1 MAKSLHT
8 NLNVNALFLGPK
20 SENAVFFRE
29 MMDYAVSEHIHWR
42 SGFHPGDAALIT
54 SMDRHEHDYRET
66 LYRTEGILN
75 QLSAKLKNT
84 SIPFFS
90 PRYLGHIN
98 SDTLMVSNLA
108 YVMAMMYN
116 PNNCAYEASPTTTE
130 LELESGLDLCRMFG
144 YNPQKAWGH
153 ITSGG
158 TVANY
163 EGLWVARNLK
173 TLPFA
178 ISQHPD
184 TKDLVSDKTDQ
195 QLKNMP
201 TAEILDLISKLQER
215 GIFDEIRDITCR
227 GTGVK
232 PEILGKLLV
241 PQSKHYSWMKAA
253 DIFGIGQENI
263 IPLPVNENY
272 QTDVDHM
279 RKITLDLIEKG
290 ESILAMIA
298 VVGTTEVGA
307 IDRIDEAVAL
317 RKECEERYGKSF
329 YIHVDAAYAGYACA
343 MLLNEQGEFVE
354 YNDLANYHRSM
365 GIMPENISWPKL
377 EVYQSFKALK
387 EVDSITVDPHKVGFI
402 QYSAGAICMKDKR
415 ILSLI
420 SSRAAYVFQEN
431 DPFEENN
438 FGTNTEINN
447 RKMLGSS
454 IMEGSKAGATAAA
467 LWAAHRLLPLNVSGY
482 GKVIAAGI
490 VTAQKLLN
498 KLANMPSI
506 EVGKHRFKAHIM
518 SSPDFHM
525 INFTFKE
532 IGNDNLANHNVLNKR
547 LYELCSYAVG
557 RAYTNDFLTSST
569 ILDYKEYGNTPWYYA
584 EKCGFSRSEW
594 EKVRCIY
601 VLRAAVMTYCLR
613 DEENFEEYWQQLQVT
628 FIKKL
633 NQLVDQEAKKFRLAS
648 NLYEPFIG

>member
-1 MAKSLHT
+1 MAKLIHQ
-8 NLNVNALFLGPK
+8 NLNVDALFLGPK

-29 MMDYAVSEHIHWR
+29 MMDYAVSEHMHWR
-42 SGFHPGDAALIT
+42 SSFHPGDAALIT
-54 SMDRHEHDYRET
+54 SMDRYEHNYRET

-116 PNNCAYEASPTTTE
+116 PNNCSYEASPTTTE

-144 YNPQKAWGH
+144 YNPEKAWGH

-178 ISQHPD
+178 ISQHPE
-184 TKDLVSDKTDQ
+184 TKDLVSHKSHQ
-195 QLKNMP
+195 QLMNMP
-201 TAEILDLISKLQER
+201 TTEILGLISELQER
-215 GIFDEIRDITCR
+215 GIFEEIRDITCR

-232 PEILGKLLV
+232 SEILGKLLV

-263 IPLPVNENY
+263 VPLPVNKNY
-272 QTDVDHM
+272 QTDVASM
-279 RKITLDLIEKG
+279 REITFDLIEKD

-307 IDRIDEAVAL
+307 IDRIDEVIAL
-317 RKECEERYGKSF
+317 RQECEERYGKSF
-329 YIHVDAAYAGYACA
+329 YIHVDAAYAGYACT
-343 MLLNEQGEFVE
+343 MLLNEEGKFIE
-354 YNDLANYHRSM
+354 YDKLADYHRSM
-365 GIMPENISWPKL
+365 EIMPENISWPKP

-387 EVDSITVDPHKVGFI
+387 EVDSITIDPHKVGFI
-402 QYSAGAICMKDKR
+402 QYAAGAICMKDKR
-415 ILSLI
+415 ILDLI

-431 DPFEENN
+431 GTFEAKGAE
-438 FGTNTEINN
+438 TNTENNN
-447 RKMLGSS
+447 RKTLGSF
-454 IMEGSKAGATAAA
+454 IMEGSKSGATAAA
-467 LWAAHRLLPLNVSGY
+467 LWATHRLLPLNVSGY

-490 VTAQKLLN
+490 VTAQRLLN
-498 KLANMPSI
+498 KLVGMPPI
-506 EVGKHRFKAHIM
+506 EVGKHRFEAHIM

-532 IGNDNLANHNVLNKR
+532 VGNDSLLNHNVLNKR
-547 LYELCSYAVG
+547 LYELCSYSTG

-569 ILDYKEYGNTPWYYA
+569 ILDYKEYGDTPWFYA

-594 EKVRCIY
+594 EKVRCVY

-613 DEENFEEYWQQLQVT
+613 NEEHFEEYWQQLQAIFV
-628 FIKKL
+628 KKL
-633 NQLVDQEAKKFRLAS
+633 NQLVDEENK
-648 NLYEPFIG
+648 NHV

>member
-1 MAKSLHT
+1 MTKPLHP
-8 NLNVNALFLGPK
+8 NLNVDALFLGPK

-29 MMDYAVSEHIHWR
+29 MMDYAVSEHMHWR
-42 SGFHPGDAALIT
+42 SGFHPGDSALIT
-54 SMDRHEHDYRET
+54 SVDRYEHNYRET

-116 PNNCAYEASPTTTE
+116 PNNCSYEASPTTTE

-144 YNPQKAWGH
+144 YDPQQSWGH

-173 TLPFA
+173 TLSFA
-178 ISQHPD
+178 ISQHPRA
-184 TKDLVSDKTDQ
+184 KDLVSHKTPK
-195 QLKNMP
+195 QLMNMP
-201 TAEILDLISKLQER
+201 TAEVLDLISELQQR
-215 GIFDEIRDITCR
+215 GIFEEIRDMTCR

-232 PEILGKLLV
+232 PETLGKLLV

-272 QTDVDHM
+272 QTDVTQM
-279 RKITLDLIEKG
+279 RKITFDLIEQG

-307 IDRIDEAVAL
+307 IDRIDEVIAL
-317 RKECEERYGKSF
+317 RQECEERYGESF

-354 YNDLANYHRSM
+354 YDELASHHRSM
-365 GIMPENISWPKL
+365 GIMSENISWPKP
-377 EVYQSFKALK
+377 EVYKSFKALK

-402 QYSAGAICMKDKR
+402 QYTAGAICMKDKR
-415 ILSLI
+415 ILDLI
-420 SSRAAYVFQEN
+420 SSRAAYVFEEHN
-431 DPFEENN
+431 DQ
-438 FGTNTEINN
+438 TNSAARN
-447 RKMLGSS
+447 RGMLGSS

-467 LWAAHRLLPLNVSGY
+467 LWAAHRLLPLNISGY

-490 VTAQKLLN
+490 VTAQRLLN
-498 KLANMPSI
+498 KLANLPPI
-506 EVGKHRFKAHIM
+506 EVGKHRFEAHIM
-518 SSPDFHM
+518 PSPDFHM

-532 IGNDNLANHNVLNKR
+532 IGNENLNNHNALNKR
-547 LYELCSYAVG
+547 LYELCSYSTG

-569 ILDYKEYGNTPWYYA
+569 TLDYKEYGDTPWHYA

-594 EKVRCIY
+594 EKVRRIY

-613 DEENFEEYWQQLQVT
+613 NEEHFEEFWQQLQTIFV
-628 FIKKL
+628 KKL
-633 NQLVDQEAKKFRLAS
+633 NQLVDEEEKKAWLIS
-648 NLYEPFIG
+648 GIDVPFIG

>member
-1 MAKSLHT
+1 MTKPFHP
-8 NLNVNALFLGPK
+8 NLNIDALFLGPK

-42 SGFHPGDAALIT
+42 SGFHPEDSALVT
-54 SMDRHEHDYRET
+54 SVDRYEHNYRET
-66 LYRTEGILN
+66 LYQTEGILN

-90 PRYLGHIN
+90 PRYLGHIS

-116 PNNCAYEASPTTTE
+116 PNNCSYESSPTTTE

-144 YNPQKAWGH
+144 YDPQQSWGH

-163 EGLWVARNLK
+163 EGLWVARNVK

-178 ISQHPD
+178 ISQHPKA
-184 TKDLVSDKTDQ
+184 KDLLNHKSPQ
-195 QLKNMP
+195 QLRNMS
-201 TAEILDLISKLQER
+201 TAETLDLISELQQR
-215 GIFDEIRDITCR
+215 GIFEEVRDMTCR
-227 GTGVK
+227 GIGVK

-263 IPLPVNENY
+263 ISLPVNENY
-272 QTDVDHM
+272 QTDIVQM
-279 RKITLDLIEKG
+279 RKIVFDLIEKG

-307 IDRIDEAVAL
+307 IDQIDKVIAL
-317 RKECEERYGKSF
+317 RQECEELYGESF
-329 YIHVDAAYAGYACA
+329 YIHVDAAYAGYACS

-354 YNDLANYHRSM
+354 YDDLVNHHRTI
-365 GIMPENISWPKL
+365 GIMPEGISWPKP

-402 QYSAGAICMKDKR
+402 QYAAGAICMKDKR
-415 ILSLI
+415 ILDLI
-420 SSRAAYVFQEN
+420 SSRAAYVFEEKN
-431 DPFEENN
+431 DN
-438 FGTNTEINN
+438 TNPSAIN
-447 RKMLGSS
+447 RGILGSS

-467 LWAAHRLLPLNVSGY
+467 LWAAHRLLPLNINGY
-482 GKVIAAGI
+482 GKIIAAGI
-490 VTAQKLLN
+490 VTAHRLLD
-498 KLANMPSI
+498 KLANLAPI
-506 EVGKHRFKAHIM
+506 EVGMHRFEVHIM
-518 SSPDFHM
+518 PFPDFHM

-532 IGNDNLANHNVLNKR
+532 VGNESLTRHNALNKR
-547 LYELCSYAVG
+547 LYELCSYYTG
-557 RAYTNDFLTSST
+557 RAYANDFLTSST
-569 ILDYKEYGNTPWYYA
+569 ILDYKEYGDTPQHYA

-594 EKVRCIY
+594 EKTRRIY
-601 VLRAAVMTYCLR
+601 VLRAAVMTSCLR
-613 DEENFEEYWQQLQVT
+613 NEEHFEEFWQKLQAIFVS
-628 FIKKL
+628 KL
-633 NQLVDQEAKKFRLAS
+633 NQLVDEEEKKVRRTTS
-648 NLYEPFIG
+648 IDKPFIAVRS

>member
-1 MAKSLHT
+1 MTKPLHP
-8 NLNVNALFLGPK
+8 NLNVDALFLGPK

-29 MMDYAVSEHIHWR
+29 MMDYAVNEHMYWR
-42 SGFHPGDAALIT
+42 SGFHPEDSASVT
-54 SMDRHEHDYRET
+54 SVDRYEHNYRET

-90 PRYLGHIN
+90 PRYLGHIS

-116 PNNCAYEASPTTTE
+116 PNNCSYEASPTTTE

-144 YNPQKAWGH
+144 YNPQQSWGH

-178 ISQHPD
+178 AFQHPKA
-184 TKDLVSDKTDQ
+184 KDLVNHKSPN

-201 TAEILDLISKLQER
+201 TAEILDLISELQQR
-215 GIFDEIRDITCR
+215 GIFEEIRDMTCR

-272 QTDVDHM
+272 QIDIAQM
-279 RKITLDLIEKG
+279 RKITFELIEQG

-307 IDRIDEAVAL
+307 IDRIDEVIAL
-317 RKECEERYGKSF
+317 RKECEERYGESF
-329 YIHVDAAYAGYACA
+329 YLHVDAAYAGYACA
-343 MLLNEQGEFVE
+343 MLLDEQGEFIE
-354 YNDLANYHRSM
+354 YDDLASCHRSI
-365 GIMPENISWPKL
+365 GIMPENISWPKP
-377 EVYQSFKALK
+377 EVYKSFRALK
-387 EVDSITVDPHKVGFI
+387 EADSITVDPHKVGFI
-402 QYSAGAICMKDKR
+402 QYAAGAICMKDKR
-415 ILSLI
+415 ILDLI
-420 SSRAAYVFQEN
+420 SSHAAYVF
-431 DPFEENN
+431 EENADK
-438 FGTNTEINN
+438 TTPAARN
-447 RKMLGSS
+447 RGILGSS
-454 IMEGSKAGATAAA
+454 IMEGSKSGATAAA
-467 LWAAHRLLPLNVSGY
+467 LWAAHRLLPLNISGY

-490 VTAQKLLN
+490 VTAQRLLDKLTNLPPI
-498 KLANMPSI
+498 A
-506 EVGKHRFKAHIM
+506 VGKHQFEVHIM
-518 SSPDFHM
+518 PSPDFHM

-532 IGNDNLANHNVLNKR
+532 VGNENLNSHNALNKR
-547 LYELCSYAVG
+547 LYELCSYSTG
-557 RAYTNDFLTSST
+557 RAYANDFLTSST
-569 ILDYKEYGNTPWYYA
+569 ILNYKEYGDTPRHYA
-584 EKCGFSRSEW
+584 EQCGFSRSEW
-594 EKVRCIY
+594 EKVRRIY

-613 DEENFEEYWQQLQVT
+613 DEEHFNEFWEQLQSIFV
-628 FIKKL
+628 KKL
-633 NQLVDQEAKKFRLAS
+633 NQLVDEEEKKARLELGLDAP
-648 NLYEPFIG
+648 LMG